1 MNSKS
6 TENSGKFKDRQLV
19 LDQLASSEA
28 RLLEL
33 VDGLTPQQWNFR
45 EKPERWSIAE
55 NIEHVIAFENFI
67 MEVID
72 RVMKDS
78 AEPEK
83 KAYAS
88 AKEPFVLRI
97 ANDRERKFNAREVV
111 RPIGRW
117 PDTSEMIAE
126 LRKTRA
132 QTVTFVMEV
141 FAKENQADLRSHFF
155 AHVALGDLDCYQW
168 LLVMAQ
174 HGSRHALQIEEIK
187 ADPAYPAK

>member
-1 MNSKS
+1 M
-6 TENSGKFKDRQLV
+6 EAQERQLV

-28 RLLEL
+28 HLLEL

-67 MEVID
+67 TDVIA

-83 KAYAS
+83 RAYAS

-97 ANDRERKFNAREVV
+97 ANDRGKKFNAREVV
-111 RPIGRW
+111 RPVGRW
-117 PDTSEMIAE
+117 PDTAEMIAE

-132 QTVTFVMEV
+132 RTLAFVTEA
-141 FAKENQADLRSHFF
+141 FAAENKSDLRSHFF